1 MLQTQLLILLIFST
15 TVRSSFADQAISLNK
30 GDAAPFSGV
39 LMDQE
44 KSNLIKNQLQERD
57 LFEKII
63 ASQTTSINLLRQNG
77 EYSEKKVGLLLD
89 QNDKLA
95 ERLQS
100 AQGLNNWERLGLVV
114 LGIAMTVGAGYA
126 IKQVTK

>member
-1 MLQTQLLILLIFST
+1 
-15 TVRSSFADQAISLNK
+15 
-30 GDAAPFSGV
+30 
-39 LMDQE
+39 MDQE